1 MRRFLVTATLKEGS
15 EDAVRAILSKGPPF
29 QLPETS
35 LERHFVFLTSNEL
48 VFVFEGARAEEEVAR
63 LLSDSGVLGQASEL
77 GSHIEGPPRTPRE
90 VFHWERPQLIE
101 GLSFG
106 PLPGAGDSEG
116 G

>member
-15 EDAVRAILSKGPPF
+15 EDGVRAILSKGPPF

-77 GSHIEGPPRTPRE
+77 GSHRGSATDATRGLPLGAPPAHR
-90 VFHWERPQLIE
+90 
-101 GLSFG
+101 G
-106 PLPGAGDSEG
+106 SELRAPSRG